1 MSQLT
6 AIEISL
12 WFVRFVS
19 VSAKKVSMKLLSI
32 YYTDYNKI
40 NTVVYFLYT
49 ENIKKS

>member
-19 VSAKKVSMKLLSI
+19 VSAKKSFDEITI
-32 YYTDYNKI
+32 YIQIIIKYGDI
-40 NTVVYFLYT
+40 FFVYREY
-49 ENIKKS
+49 

>member
-19 VSAKKVSMKLLSI
+19 VSAKKVSIKLLSI
-32 YYTDYNKI
+32 YTDYNKI